1 MVLILFVYAVLGVN
15 LFAKSAYQDAYS
27 PHANFRNFG
36 NATLT
41 LFRMSTGESWHEI
54 MYDSIRSK
62 SITFDCSE
70 DLSFKERNGEDPI
83 VCGPGGASRFYFIT
97 FMILV
102 SFIFINLF
110 IAIILES
117 FADSTAEE
125 GLQVGGETMTLFNE
139 LW

>member
-1 MVLILFVYAVLGVN
+1 VLGVF
-15 LFAKSAYQDAYS
+15 LFSSTSFQDAYT

-54 MYDSIRSK
+54 MYDSIREK
-62 SITFDCSE
+62 SVIFDCSDE
-70 DLSFKERNGEDPI
+70 LTYKERDGAEPV
-83 VCGPGGASRFYFIT
+83 VCGPGGVSRFYFVT
-97 FMILV
+97 FMVVV

-125 GLQVGGETMTLFNE
+125 GLQVGGETLTLFNE

>member
-1 MVLILFVYAVLGVN
+1 M
-15 LFAKSAYQDAYS
+15 FADKSYQDAYE

-54 MYDSIRSK
+54 MFDSIRPK
-62 SITFDCSE
+62 KITFECTDSLE
-70 DLSFKERNGEDPI
+70 DFETRNGAEPR
-83 VCGPGGASRFYFIT
+83 VCGDPNT
-97 FMILV
+97 FMFFISFMIIV

-117 FADSTAEE
+117 FNDSTAEE
-125 GLQVGGETMTLFNE
+125 GLQVGAETITQFNE
-139 LW
+139 IW

>member
-1 MVLILFVYAVLGVN
+1 M
-15 LFAKSAYQDAYS
+15 FADKSYQDAYS

-54 MYDSIRSK
+54 MFDSMRPRSV
-62 SITFDCSE
+62 IFDCKDSE
-70 DLSFKERNGEDPI
+70 NFEQRAGEEPT
-83 VCGPGGASRFYFIT
+83 VCGSPETRPFFVS
-97 FMILV
+97 FMIIV

-117 FADSTAEE
+117 FEDSTAEE
-125 GLQVGGETMTLFNE
+125 GLQVGGETMTQFNE
-139 LW
+139 IW